1 MREIIGWLAV
11 GDRAFNV
18 AMIACLPPLGVV
30 IWIGMMGA

>member
-1 MREIIGWLAV
+1 MKRIISWMAV
-11 GDRAFNV
+11 GTRGFDT